1 MAQAAP
7 QKQQQDLSQSH
18 LKEKVELF
26 ISCKDLVQKDF
37 NSQSDPFVVLSI
49 RDRRGSFNEIG
60 RTETIQDDP
69 YPKFATQ
76 FKLDYYFEEE
86 QVLRFDVYDEDKKGS
101 PHLRDHD
108 FIGSCTLILGELLHE
123 KGQVMS
129 KKLLN
134 KKKMN
139 ITNKKSKRYSSLT
152 VTAEKVSTVGNEMIS
167 LSFAMKG
174 LPKMDGLFGKSDP
187 YFTLSR
193 TREDGKSVVVHKSE
207 VIKSNLN
214 PNFAV
219 FSIESQKLCNCDA
232 YRPITITVY
241 DWDKS
246 GSDDLIG
253 RVETNLNELAAK
265 PLGMDIK
272 RTKPNKSYGR
282 INVTSF
288 KRTPMASFLE
298 YMQGGAEISLLAA
311 IDFTG
316 SNGHPKDA
324 RSLHN
329 IYSGR
334 PSQYQMAIRQIGNV
348 VSAYDFD
355 KKFPVWGFGAHY
367 GGSVKHDF
375 ALNWNEQNPE
385 VEGIYGIEKVYLDG
399 IASQKFQLSGP
410 TLFEPILRKAY
421 GCAKA
426 AHSQQGLQYMIL
438 LILTDGIIND
448 MPRTKDLIVAMA
460 NENLPISIIIV
471 GIGNA
476 DFSKMDAL
484 DGDEHGL
491 TNSKGQRAKRDIVQ
505 FVPMNQ
511 YKQSLAE
518 LSKQTLMEV
527 PKGFLSYTRAHGVVP
542 GQKRQAAQEVQ
553 FVVADVDAEQKE
565 EQAQLAAAQGQY
577 NAAADMFVNAP
588 LPPGWERGFD
598 ETGRPYYVDNNTQ
611 TTQWAHPSAPE
622 PLTVYKRP
630 KDAPL

>member
-1 MAQAAP
+1 
-7 QKQQQDLSQSH
+7 
-18 LKEKVELF
+18 
-26 ISCKDLVQKDF
+26 
-37 NSQSDPFVVLSI
+37 
-49 RDRRGSFNEIG
+49 
-60 RTETIQDDP
+60 
-69 YPKFATQ
+69 
-76 FKLDYYFEEE
+76 
-86 QVLRFDVYDEDKKGS
+86 
-101 PHLRDHD
+101 
-108 FIGSCTLILGELLHE
+108 
-123 KGQVMS
+123 MS
-129 KKLLN
+129 KKLLD
-134 KKKMN
+134 KKKRQ
-139 ITNKKSKRYSSLT
+139 IKNKKSKRYSSLT
-152 VTAEKVSTVGNEMIS
+152 VTAEKVSSVGNELISMS
-167 LSFAMKG
+167 LSMKG

-324 RSLHN
+324 GRLHN

-438 LILTDGIIND
+438 LILTDGI
-448 MPRTKDLIVAMA
+448 
-460 NENLPISIIIV
+460 
-471 GIGNA
+471 GNA

-491 TNSKGQRAKRDIVQ
+491 ANSKGQRAKRDIVQ

-542 GQKRQAAQEVQ
+542 GQKRQVAQEVQ
-553 FVVADVDAEQKE
+553 FVVADDAEQKE
-565 EQAQLAAAQGQY
+565 EQQAPAAAQGQY

-611 TTQWAHPSAPE
+611 TTQWDHPSA
-622 PLTVYKRP
+622 VKQ
-630 KDAPL
+630 

>member
-1 MAQAAP
+1 MAQMAP
-7 QKQQQDLSQSH
+7 QKQQADLSQSH
-18 LKEKVELF
+18 LKERVELF

-37 NSQSDPFVVLSI
+37 NSASDPFVVVSM
-49 RDRRGSFNEIG
+49 RDNHKGGSFSEIG
-60 RTETIQDDP
+60 RTEVMEDEP
-69 YPKFATQ
+69 YPRFATQ

-101 PHLRDHD
+101 AALRDHD
-108 FIGSCTLILGELLHE
+108 FIGSCTLILGELLHA

-129 KKLLN
+129 KKLLS
-134 KKKMN
+134 KKKVQ

-152 VTAEKVSTVGNEMIS
+152 VTAEKVSTVGNELIALS
-167 LSFAMKG
+167 LAMKG

-193 TREDGKSVVVHKSE
+193 TREDGKTVVVHKSE

-214 PNFAV
+214 PNFALLK
-219 FSIESQKLCNCDA
+219 IESQKLCNCDA
-232 YRPITITVY
+232 FRPITITVY

-253 RVETNLNELAAK
+253 RVETNLNELSTK
-265 PLGMDIK
+265 PQMMDIK
-272 RTKPNKSYGR
+272 RAKKPNKAYGR

-288 KRTPMASFLE
+288 ARTPMASFLE

-316 SNGHPKDA
+316 SNGHPKDTD
-324 RSLHN
+324 SLHN
-329 IYSGR
+329 IYNNK

-355 KKFPVWGFGAHY
+355 KKFPVWGFGAHF
-367 GGSVKHDF
+367 GGSVKHSF
-375 ALNWNEQNPE
+375 ALNWNEAQPE
-385 VEGIYGIEKVYLDG
+385 VEGIYGIEQAYLNG
-399 IASQKFQLSGP
+399 IASEKFQLSGP

-426 AHSQQGLQYMIL
+426 AHSAQGLQYMIL

-448 MPRTKDLIVAMA
+448 MARTKDLIVAMA

-484 DGDEHGL
+484 DADEHGL
-491 TNSKGQRAKRDIVQ
+491 TNSKGQRATRDIVQ

-511 YKQSLAE
+511 YKASLAE
-518 LSKQTLMEV
+518 LSRQTLMEV
-527 PKGFLSYTRAHGVVP
+527 PKGFLSYTRAHGIAP
-542 GQKRQAAQEVQ
+542 GKKRQAPQETQ
-553 FVVADVDAEQKE
+553 FVVADEQKE
-565 EQAQLAAAQGQY
+565 QSQLAAAQGQY
-577 NAAADMFVNAP
+577 NAAADMFANAP

-611 TTQWAHPSAPE
+611 TTQWEHPSA
-622 PLTVYKRP
+622 VKQQ
-630 KDAPL
+630 